1 MTGLNFELLATD
13 GGARRGRI
21 TLNHGVVETPIFM
34 PVGTYGSVKA
44 MMPHEL
50 KEIGSQIV
58 LGNTFHRARTS
69 WKSTAA
75 CTASCNGTSPS

>member
-1 MTGLNFELLATD
+1 MNDTENNAAMHTSPRPANGLSCELQATD
-13 GGARRGRI
+13 GLARRGRM

-50 KEIGSQIV
+50 TEVGAQIV
-58 LGNTFHRARTS
+58 RRVHNPPDA
-69 WKSTAA
+69 
-75 CTASCNGTSPS
+75 